1 MNYTFGFMYL
11 IIQFYLICPL
21 ISNFIIEAEEKIVRY
36 ILIFW
41 MLSVFMNNIVSY
53 FKISLDLFNGYNA
66 YIGYFILGYYMNKF
80 NFDKKIDLFIFGLGI
95 LGMLITIFENYFLIK
110 SNCGIF
116 DGRKYSN
123 LSLNVLFTSIMV
135 FRLFKKKINGSL
147 KNTKGVKIIKNLSS
161 LVFGIYL
168 IHDLILR
175 ILSSGKLG
183 IYLCFF
189 GSFNPIFNILLIL
202 SITFILSAGI
212 TYLFKNSILQGVV

>member
-1 MNYTFGFMYL
+1 
-11 IIQFYLICPL
+11 
-21 ISNFIIEAEEKIVRY
+21 
-36 ILIFW
+36 

-53 FKISLDLFNGYNA
+53 FKISLNLPLDLFNGYNA

-95 LGMLITIFENYFLIK
+95 LGMLITIFENYFLTK

-123 LSLNVLFTSIMV
+123 LSLNVLFTSIIV

-175 ILSSGKLG
+175 ILSSSKLG

-202 SITFILSAGI
+202 LITFILSAGI